1 MNNKKDKVVCI
12 ILMNMVIAEIQ
23 KIIEVEI
30 DKKENGDYT
39 LVDLLIETNELLF
52 ISCEEIGKDVI

>member
-39 LVDLLIETNELLF
+39 LVDLLIEANELLS

>member
-39 LVDLLIETNELLF
+39 LVDLLIETNELLS